1 MENKLPILEVRGLK
15 QYFNSPPKWF
25 KKSPHIHAL
34 NGVDLYVNPGETLGI
49 VGESGSGKST
59 LLRSII
65 RLYKPTA
72 GEIIFQG
79 KNITRM
85 SEKEFLPLRKDM
97 QMIFQDPYASLD
109 PRMNVKEIVSEP
121 LVIFKKRKLLSLTR
135 HEIDARVHSLIE
147 KVGLSADVLRRYPYE
162 FSGGQRQRIGIA
174 RSLVLNPKLILADE
188 PVSALD
194 VSLQGQVL
202 NLMREVQQEF
212 GLSYI
217 FVAHDLAV
225 VHYMADRIAVMYR
238 GYVVEIAEADDLYHQ
253 PRHPYTQALLASV
266 PMPCTDKTSMPPLLH
281 VAADDLIAQESLC
294 ACPFVSQCPYA
305 QGRCREEYPILQK
318 VRNNHAVACFFFKKI
333 KKITNFI
340 KI

>member
-1 MENKLPILEVRGLK
+1 MENKSPILEVRGLK
-15 QYFNSPPKWF
+15 QIFDSPRKWF
-25 KKSPHIHAL
+25 KKSRHIYAL
-34 NGVDLYVNPGETLGI
+34 NGVDLYVNEGETLGI

-109 PRMNVKEIVSEP
+109 PHMNIKEIISEP
-121 LVIFKKRKLLSLTR
+121 LIIFKKRKLLSLGR
-135 HEIDARVHSLIE
+135 HEIEGRVHSLIE
-147 KVGLSADVLRRYPYE
+147 KVGLSVDVLHRYPHE

-174 RSLVLNPKLILADE
+174 RSLALNPRLILADE

-194 VSLQGQVL
+194 VSIQGQVL

-212 GLSYI
+212 GLSYL

-238 GYVVEIAEADDLYHQ
+238 GHVVEIAGSDDLYHR

-266 PMPCTDKTSMPPLLH
+266 PMPCGNKAFVPPLLYE
-281 VAADDLIAQESLC
+281 ATDDLITQKSLC
-294 ACPFVSQCPYA
+294 ACPFVSRCPYA

-318 VRNNHAVACFFFKKI
+318 LQNNHAVACFFI
-333 KKITNFI
+333 KRTD
-340 KI
+340 

>member
-1 MENKLPILEVRGLK
+1 MENKSPVLEVRGLK
-15 QYFNSPPKWF
+15 QHFASPRKLF
-25 KKSPHIHAL
+25 EKSRHIHAL
-34 NGVDLYVNPGETLGI
+34 NGVDLYVNEGETLGI

-65 RLYKPTA
+65 RLYKPAA
-72 GEIIFQG
+72 GEIIFLG

-97 QMIFQDPYASLD
+97 QMIFQDPYGSLD

-121 LVIFKKRKLLSLTR
+121 LVIFKKRRLLSLTR
-135 HEIDARVHSLIE
+135 HEIDERARGLIE
-147 KVGLSADVLRRYPYE
+147 KVGLPADALRRYPYE

-194 VSLQGQVL
+194 VSTQGRVL
-202 NLMREVQQEF
+202 NLMREVQREF

-225 VHYMADRIAVMYR
+225 VRYMADRIAVMYR
-238 GYVVEIAEADDLYHQ
+238 GHVVEIAEADDLYHQ
-253 PRHPYTQALLASV
+253 PRHPYTRALLASAPV
-266 PMPCTDKTSMPPLLH
+266 PCAEKISVPPLLH
-281 VAADDLIAQESLC
+281 EAADDLIAHESLC
-294 ACPFVSQCPYA
+294 ACPFVSRCPHA
-305 QGRCREEYPILQK
+305 REKCREEYPILQK
-318 VRNNHAVACFFFKKI
+318 VQNNHAVACFFSKK
-333 KKITNFI
+333 
-340 KI
+340 